1 MRYFIFPFGTCIINR
16 FVCIEFPS
24 ICQQCYGI
32 TRCLFIVMSNAPSH
46 RKRHKGKCIFHQTKN
61 PALILSHTKCIGNV
75 SIRSLS
81 LAFDKQVHKMKYLL
95 HTHYDWFVWRK
106 VCNHVIIEPIV
117 LCTIHGHEFSIHRKP
132 FPFWLDIFRLL
143 SFTVFLHSEIKMSC
157 STTICRLN
165 CKWIDMDTRKT

>member
-117 LCTIHGHEFSIHRKP
+117 LCAMSFQYIGNHSHFG
-132 FPFWLDIFRLL
+132 WIFFVYSLLL
-143 SFTVFLHSEIKMSC
+143 SFSIPKSKCHVQQQYVV
-157 STTICRLN
+157 
-165 CKWIDMDTRKT
+165 